1 VKNVKIYLKG
11 YRNSRL
17 YTEAVN
23 DPNHA
28 MHADA
33 MEVHLSSFKPYVPG
47 ERAFFGV
54 EYEDVGS
61 DDEILNRAF
70 ERFNVGDE
78 RTDEAVSRYR
88 LAGCRSLSVGDV
100 VIINGRAFTCASVG
114 WEAVERFYDTETG
127 ARIV

>member
-1 VKNVKIYLKG
+1 MRSRDARVPARARHDRQRPRQRDPSRRRGRIGRTTHYSEVSAERTLPSETRNETERNLPVKNVKIYLKG

-54 EYEDVGS
+54 EY
-61 DDEILNRAF
+61 
-70 ERFNVGDE
+70 
-78 RTDEAVSRYR
+78 
-88 LAGCRSLSVGDV
+88 
-100 VIINGRAFTCASVG
+100 
-114 WEAVERFYDTETG
+114 
-127 ARIV
+127 